1 MMGVWDPSDK
11 PSVLSQIKK
20 AITARY
26 QALKEWVVGLYPGN
40 L

>member
-11 PSVLSQIKK
+11 PTVLSQIKK

-26 QALKEWVVGLYPGN
+26 QALKVWVIQFYPGN
-40 L
+40 